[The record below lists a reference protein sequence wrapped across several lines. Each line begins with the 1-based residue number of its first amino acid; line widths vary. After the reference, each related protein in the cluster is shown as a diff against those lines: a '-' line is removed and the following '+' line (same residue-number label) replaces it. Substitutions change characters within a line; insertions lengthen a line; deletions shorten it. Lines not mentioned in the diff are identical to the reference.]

1 MCGIVGIVGREDE
14 GLIDSMC
21 DCIRHR
27 GPDERGTITGQDVSL
42 GMQRLSIIDL
52 QGGSQPIENED
63 GSVVVV
69 FNGEIYNHQ
78 SLREQLE
85 LRGHR
90 FTTRVDTEVLVHGYE
105 EWGREFVSR
114 LNGMFAFAIWD
125 RDQDRVVLA
134 RDRMGIK
141 PLYYAPLG
149 DAVVFGSELTALLG
163 HPDVDPAID
172 ETALK
177 QYWAFRYIPA
187 PSSILRD
194 VRKLEPGTVAT
205 VSLDRLNL
213 TRQNYWSPCSSE
225 GGHNSHSLRDLLEA
239 AVADRL
245 MADVPLGVFLSG
257 GLDSTSIVALMNE
270 VSSDPIDT
278 FSIGFA
284 NSEYDESSFSRKVA
298 SEFDTNHHELT
309 VDPETMQIFD
319 DVVASMDEP
328 LGDPAMIPT
337 YLLAERAAKDVK
349 VVLTGEGSDE
359 LFAGYENYE
368 RYTNWWDT
376 VGGYPTPLYQ
386 IVSAAESVAPKRG
399 EIDRHLKYL
408 ASHHNQ
414 KTAFETI
421 IMPQYEAFDFSI
433 EGISDATR
441 VPIENAFNIDE
452 DYPRNLFCFD
462 QRYSLPDNLLTKVD
476 RMTMAHSLEARVP
489 FLDHRVVEFANSIDP
504 RTHLSNG
511 TKPVLRDAVSDIVPR
526 YVRRRDKHGFR
537 MPIKEWFARP
547 LDTIAD
553 SFSRHTIT
561 DVPHL
566 DFSKVNSMFEAHQ
579 AGDDNYAHYLWRIL
593 VYIKWYRRHL
603 ADDPD

>member
-1 MCGIVGIVGREDE
+1 VIGR
-14 GLIDSMC
+14 
-21 DCIRHR
+21 
-27 GPDERGTITGQDVSL
+27 DVSL
-42 GMQRLSIIDL
+42 GVQRLSIIDL
-52 QGGSQPIENED
+52 EGGSQPIENED
-63 GSVVVV
+63 GSVIVI

-78 SLREQLE
+78 SLRDQLE
-85 LRGHR
+85 SRGHR
-90 FTTRVDTEVLVHGYE
+90 FTTHVDTEVLVHGYE

-125 RDQDRVVLA
+125 REQNCLVLA
-134 RDRMGIK
+134 RDRLGIK
-141 PLYYAPLG
+141 PLYYASLG
-149 DAVVFGSELTALLG
+149 DALVFSSELTPVLE
-163 HPDVDPAID
+163 HPGVDPAID

-187 PSSILRD
+187 PSSILCD
-194 VRKLEPGTVAT
+194 VRKLEPATVAT
-205 VSLDRLNL
+205 VSLDDLNL
-213 TRQNYWSPCSSE
+213 KFQNYWSPCSS
-225 GGHNSHSLRDLLEA
+225 GRKPNSPSLRDLLET

-257 GLDSTSIVALMNE
+257 GLDSTSVVALMSE

-284 NSEYDESSFSRKVA
+284 NSAYDESSFSRKVA
-298 SEFDTNHHELT
+298 SEFNTNHHEIT
-309 VDPETMQIFD
+309 VDPESMQIFD
-319 DVVASMDEP
+319 EVVASMDEP

-337 YLLAERAAKDVK
+337 YLLAERAAQDVK

-359 LFAGYENYE
+359 LFAGYENYG

-376 VGGYPTPLYQ
+376 IGGYPTRLYQ

-399 EIDRHLKYL
+399 EIDRYLKYL

-414 KTAFETI
+414 ETAFETI
-421 IMPQYEAFDFSI
+421 MLPQYEAFDFSVETI
-433 EGISDATR
+433 RDAIR
-441 VPIENAFNIDE
+441 VPIEDAFTTGE
-452 DYPRNLFCFD
+452 DYPRNLLRFD

-489 FLDHRVVEFANSIDP
+489 FLGHRVVEFANSIDP
-504 RTHLSNG
+504 RTHLGDG
-511 TKPVLRDAVSDIVPR
+511 TKPVLRDAVSEIVPG

-537 MPIKEWFARP
+537 VPIKEWFARP

-566 DFSKVNSMFEAHQ
+566 DFSKVNSMFESHQ

-593 VYIKWYRRHL
+593 VYIKWYRRHI
-603 ADDPD
+603 ADNPA